1 MSLRVEESP
10 CRFRDRRAA
19 GRQLAERLEQFT
31 GREDVIVLALTRNGV
46 AVAYEVARALRVQLD
61 VFLVR
66 KLAVP
71 GYPEMT
77 MGAIT
82 SGGGHVHN
90 QVVLDA
96 FHVDRQTYD
105 AAVRSART
113 QLEGDERQFRGHAH
127 PPDLAGKTVLLVD
140 DGVNTGAT
148 LRAAIAGLQQEGIK
162 QLVVAI
168 PVAPAM
174 RAAAIRADVDHLFCV
189 FEAPA
194 FCALADWYEDFTEVP
209 EAQVTRY
216 LEQAQPAAVRIA

>member
-19 GRQLAERLEQFT
+19 GRQLAERLDQFT

-46 AVAYEVARALRVQLD
+46 PVAYEVARALHVQLD

-66 KLAVP
+66 KLPVD
-71 GYPEMT
+71 GHDDVT

-96 FHVDRQTYD
+96 FHITPEQFR
-105 AAVRSART
+105 RLELEARA
-113 QLEGDERQFRGHAH
+113 QLETDEKRFRGHA
-127 PPDLAGKTVLLVD
+127 PSPDLAGKTAILVD

-148 LRAAIAGLQQEGIK
+148 LRAAIAGLQQARIA
-162 QLVVAI
+162 QLVVAV

-174 RAAAIRADVDHLFCV
+174 RAAAIRAEVDDLFCA

-194 FCALADWYEDFTEVP
+194 FHRLADWYEDFTEVP

>member
-19 GRQLAERLEQFT
+19 GRQLAECLEQFAR
-31 GREDVIVLALTRNGV
+31 REDVIVLALTRNGV
-46 AVAYEVARALRVQLD
+46 PVAYEVARALQVQLD

-66 KLAVP
+66 KLPVDGHAEV
-71 GYPEMT
+71 T

-96 FHVDRQTYD
+96 FHVDKETFD
-105 AAVRSART
+105 AAVRSARA
-113 QLEGDERQFRGHAH
+113 QLEADQQQFRGRSH
-127 PPDLAGKTVLLVD
+127 PPDVAGKTVLLVD

-148 LRAAIAGLQQEGIK
+148 LRAAIAGLQQAGIA
-162 QLVVAI
+162 QLVVAV

-174 RAAAIRADVDHLFCV
+174 RAAAIRAEVDHLFCV
-189 FEAPA
+189 FEAPT
-194 FCALADWYEDFTEVP
+194 FHRLADWYEDFTEVP
-209 EAQVTRY
+209 AAQVTRY

>member
-1 MSLRVEESP
+1 MPLRVEESP

-19 GRQLAERLEQFT
+19 GRQLAERLEQFA
-31 GREDVIVLALTRNGV
+31 RRDDVVVLALTRNGV
-46 AVAYEVARALRVQLD
+46 PVAYEVARALHVQLD

-66 KLAVP
+66 KLPVD
-71 GYPEMT
+71 GHDDVI

-96 FHVDRQTYD
+96 FHITPEQFRSVELD
-105 AAVRSART
+105 ARA
-113 QLEGDERQFRGHAH
+113 QLEADEQHFRGHAH
-127 PPDLAGKTVLLVD
+127 APELAGKTAILVD

-148 LRAAIAGLQQEGIK
+148 LRAAIAGLQQAGIA
-162 QLVVAI
+162 QLVVAVPI
-168 PVAPAM
+168 APAM
-174 RAAAIRADVDHLFCV
+174 RAAAIRAEVDDLFCV
-189 FEAPA
+189 FEAPS
-194 FCALADWYEDFTEVP
+194 FHKLSDWYQDFTEVP

>member
-10 CRFRDRRAA
+10 CRFRDRRDA
-19 GRQLAERLEQFT
+19 GRQLAQRLEEFT
-31 GREDVIVLALTRNGV
+31 GRDDVLVLALTRNGV

-61 VFLVR
+61 LFLVR
-66 KLAVP
+66 KLPVD
-71 GYPEMT
+71 GHPEVT

-82 SGGGHVHN
+82 SGGGHIHN

-96 FHVDRQTYD
+96 FHVTPEQFRRVELESR
-105 AAVRSART
+105 A
-113 QLEGDERQFRGHAH
+113 QLEADECRFRGHTHA
-127 PPDLAGKTVLLVD
+127 PDLTGKTVILVD

-148 LRAAIAGLQQEGIK
+148 LRAAIAGLEQARVA
-162 QLVVAI
+162 QLVVGV

-174 RAAAIRADVDHLFCV
+174 RAAAIRAEVDNLFCA

-194 FCALADWYEDFTEVP
+194 FRALADWYDDFTEVTDS
-209 EAQVTRY
+209 AVTRY